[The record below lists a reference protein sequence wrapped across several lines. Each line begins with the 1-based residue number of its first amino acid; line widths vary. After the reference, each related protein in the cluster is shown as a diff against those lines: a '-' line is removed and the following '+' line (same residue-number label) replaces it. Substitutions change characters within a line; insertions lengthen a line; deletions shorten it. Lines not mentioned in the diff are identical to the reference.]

1 MSKLLEEVK
10 ERMNDENISVIQLT
24 EITNLGRATIH
35 RFLSGEEVS
44 KRTEVALDDFVK
56 FSGKYKTVSETINIG
71 QLRIPKEHYDYLN
84 RYAEEQGVS
93 ILDMVRL
100 TIENTVENDYLWKSF
115 SDHINLTEKAVRNVM
130 TKVFIPFI
138 KQQDKTI
145 NNIENLLEYVEE
157 LVIQQGW
164 KDHSNPELREQF
176 KLLKEQSFKRTDARR
191 YKRTKV

>member
-1 MSKLLEEVK
+1 MSIHDDVKKRMDKENLTIVELSNITGLSRTTLYSFFEKNRVGKGTIEKLEKFLE
-10 ERMNDENISVIQLT
+10 
-24 EITNLGRATIH
+24 
-35 RFLSGEEVS
+35 
-44 KRTEVALDDFVK
+44 
-56 FSGKYKTVSETINIG
+56 FSGSYRKVEDTINIG

-84 RYAEEQGVS
+84 RFAEEQGVS